1 MRKKRTP
8 KHIKNLLP
16 KVLEDIDKN
25 YQKNPK
31 NIKKMWPEVIGE
43 KLAPMTKIHSFDKGV
58 LVIKVKS
65 STLHSLLS
73 NYEKER
79 LLKKMQK
86 KFSKKIIRNIFFKIG

>member
-1 MRKKRTP
+1 MRKKRAS

-16 KVLEDIDKN
+16 KVLEKINEN
-25 YQKNPK
+25 YQKNPI
-31 NIKKMWPEVIGE
+31 NIKAMWPEIIGE
-43 KLAPMTKIHSFDKGV
+43 KLAPMTKVLSFAKGV

-86 KFSKKIIRNIFFKIG
+86 KFSEKIIRNIFFKMG